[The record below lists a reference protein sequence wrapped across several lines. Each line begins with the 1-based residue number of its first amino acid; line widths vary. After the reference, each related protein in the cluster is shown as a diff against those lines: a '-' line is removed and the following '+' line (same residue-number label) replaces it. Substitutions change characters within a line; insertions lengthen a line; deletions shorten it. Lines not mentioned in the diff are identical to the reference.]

1 MIKLNLS
8 QKITSAA
15 LLLTLVT
22 GPASIA
28 YASPLADL
36 PHKQPPF
43 QDSIAV
49 DDEAQA
55 IRGTYLPVLLK
66 PGTSLV
72 CPEGTHDHGDG
83 SCHTHPSGHNGLDW
97 PPTPRNATQVRVMSQ
112 STDYD
117 RIRARLDRGFARM
130 VGSFLTDARVTRA
143 LGRRFTRIE
152 VIESDSKDP
161 DYDPSR
167 IQLVYFSRDNN
178 TTVDIYLNDSVVERV
193 VSTPAAQYQPE
204 ITNEEIDEAA
214 NLARKHFVTFGQS
227 RVQSLQRYG
236 ILAYKPSGSGFYDT
250 RVIYVTFHKEENS
263 FPEFIAWVD
272 LSNQRILDA
281 REER

>member
-1 MIKLNLS
+1 MQKNLS
-8 QKITSAA
+8 QKITGAA
-15 LLLTLVT
+15 LLLMLVT
-22 GPASIA
+22 GQTSAA
-28 YASPLADL
+28 HASPTADL
-36 PHKQPPF
+36 PFKQPPF
-43 QDSIAV
+43 QDTITV

-55 IRGTYLPVLLK
+55 RRGAYLPVLLK
-66 PGTSLV
+66 PGV
-72 CPEGTHDHGDG
+72 KAICPEGTHDHGDG

-97 PPTPRNATQVRVMSQ
+97 PPTPRNITQVRVVSQ
-112 STDYD
+112 ATDYD
-117 RIRARLDRGFARM
+117 RIRARLDRGFSRM
-130 VGSFLTDARVTRA
+130 IGSFLTDARVLRA

-161 DYDPSR
+161 DYDSSR

-178 TTVDIYLNDSVVERV
+178 TTVDIYLNGSEVERV

-204 ITNEEIDEAA
+204 ITNEEIDEAG
-214 NLARKHFVTFGQS
+214 NLARKHFVGLGHS

-236 ILAYKPSGSGFYDT
+236 ILAYQPSGSGFYDT

-263 FPEFIAWVD
+263 FPEFVAWVD